1 MSKNANPSPL
11 SINQEASKTDKN
23 GSPLVGLILD
33 IIDRERSRYKVAQA
47 IVKVIEQLK
56 FDAKQDLTTLL
67 DRVESEVIGEN
78 EKLDATKNYAKHY
91 LEDGHNDLRLYQ
103 RQALQ
108 ALRKELE

>member
-11 SINQEASKTDKN
+11 SINQEELHSKIVYLVAYFVDDTDRAN
-23 GSPLVGLILD
+23 EM
-33 IIDRERSRYKVAQA
+33 IDDVTK
-47 IVKVIEQLK
+47 L
-56 FDAKQDLTTLL
+56 LTTYANTLL